1 MSKVD
6 SEDSWILFVLGV
18 ALAAFVIWK
27 FSAYLG
33 LDMTAGGPV
42 LARLTVLIVLTGL
55 SWKLADDIPSLGPR
69 AVWPLLLAL
78 LWLCC
83 WPALDFWAAKDL
95 DLPSPTVPEEL
106 LPWWAAWY
114 TKWGVLAGLIA
125 LGYLAKKLFG
135 RY

>member
-6 SEDSWILFVLGV
+6 SEDSWILFVVGV
-18 ALAAFVIWK
+18 ALLAFITWK

-33 LDMTAGGPV
+33 LDMATGGLV
-42 LARLTVLIVLTGL
+42 LARLAVLVVVTGL
-55 SWKLADDIPSLGPR
+55 CWKLADDYPPLGPR

-78 LWLCC
+78 LWLCW

-95 DLPSPTVPEEL
+95 PPALFHEETP
-106 LPWWAAWY
+106 PWWAAWY
-114 TKWGVLAGLIA
+114 TKWGVLLGIAGL
-125 LGYLAKKLFG
+125 GYVLKKVFG